1 MILDQVS
8 GALATGAGVNML
20 SDMLRLLFF
29 SIDAL
34 VYALIPA
41 IYNMIFSLYD
51 ISALID
57 KSTMSNVFETIT
69 NSIYSFLAVFMFFR
83 VAFSLITMIVDPS
96 LIDDKEKGLKKIV
109 TNIMICL
116 VLIVVV
122 PYIFK
127 YASQIQSKIVEE
139 KLIEKVV
146 TGTTYDE
153 DYSLGNELALSVW
166 SVFLRPS
173 DSSATGDA
181 INAYNNVFK
190 SGSESWNFGSLWD
203 SLNDVTGSR
212 GILSF
217 GTKGSYY
224 TLSYTVIFPTII
236 GIYIAWT
243 FFKMMIDIAYRALK
257 FFVLELMSPIA
268 IISYID
274 PGSAKK
280 GIFNKWMG
288 ECVKTYLSL
297 FIRIFVFSFVSV
309 LLRSIEFK
317 DVSWLNLFYILAI
330 IAFIKNAPKFID
342 DIFGTSMSKES
353 DAASAKHMLGGIMS
367 AGIGAAAGGISN
379 AVVAKRVGRSALKAG
394 LSGAYSGM
402 KKGYGAG
409 KKGGLGGLTGTVSSA
424 YGSYGDALKKYGYE
438 EDKEQEKLIE
448 KLRLKVGA
456 VNSAKSAAVS
466 NLEANNY
473 EAYMKKLTDGPKVN
487 GRKYGKGLEND
498 DGLENLLKKNAG
510 GLAQDELLHE
520 GDEEYLK
527 LRRAVAKAKDDEVIV
542 ARTSALAKE
551 SYSSSRDAF
560 NGAEDKRSFAI
571 SFETDTTRMKY
582 SEMNANDLTNSFR
595 SELQAQADTF
605 VKLQSR
611 SFDNASKDQ
620 KVNIVASLTGKD
632 ASNYISL
639 SDKDL
644 KAEFDS
650 AVLAKAQLNI
660 NDKVKSFNS
669 ASSTQDK
676 INVALGV
683 RQENISYDISSISDA
698 GLASRFDVANEDR
711 IKTEFG
717 HSLANIE
724 SDNAKASGDAKKAQE
739 ALDTYFKS
747 GKGKKAKTIDNAFS
761 IADAR
766 EKAKALDEKRKAE
779 QQQNNGK
786 I

>member
-8 GALATGAGVNML
+8 GALATGVGVNVL
-20 SDMLRLLFF
+20 SDMLRWLFF

-57 KSTMSNVFETIT
+57 KSTMSSVFETIT

-96 LIDDKEKGLKKIV
+96 IIDDKEKGLKKIV
-109 TNIMICL
+109 TNIMMCL

-127 YASQIQSKIVEE
+127 YASELQTKIVEE
-139 KLIEKVV
+139 HVIERVV
-146 TGTTYDE
+146 TGSTYDE

-166 SVFLRPS
+166 GVFLRPA
-173 DSSATGDA
+173 DSNATGDA

-203 SLNDVTGSR
+203 SLNDVSGSR
-212 GILSF
+212 VLLVF
-217 GTKGSYY
+217 GTSGSHY
-224 TLSYTVIFPTII
+224 TLSYTPIFSTIV

-309 LLRSIEFK
+309 LLRGIQFS

-342 DIFGTSMSKES
+342 GIFGTNMSKES
-353 DAASAKHMLGGIMS
+353 DAASAKHMLGGLMS
-367 AGIGAAAGGISN
+367 GAVGAAAGGISN
-379 AVVAKRVGRSALKAG
+379 AVVAKRVGKSALKAG
-394 LSGAYSGM
+394 LSGAYGGL
-402 KKGYGAG
+402 KKGYAAG
-409 KKGGLGGLTGTVSSA
+409 KKGGWDGLSGTASSV

-448 KLRLKVGA
+448 KLRLKVPD
-456 VNSAKSAAVS
+456 VNNAKATAVS
-466 NLEANNY
+466 NLEANDY
-473 EAYMKKLTDGPKVN
+473 EAYKKKLSDGPKVN
-487 GRKYGKGLEND
+487 GRKYGKGLDKD

-510 GLAQDELLHE
+510 GLAQDELLHV

-527 LRRAVAKAKDDEVIV
+527 LRRSVAKAKDDEAIV

-551 SYSSSRDAF
+551 SYSASSAAF

-571 SFETDTTRMKY
+571 SFETDTAKMKY
-582 SEMNANDLTNSFR
+582 SEMNAVDLANSFR

-605 VKLQSR
+605 VKSQSR
-611 SFDNASKDQ
+611 SFDNSSQAAKISL
-620 KVNIVASLTGKD
+620 VASLTGNNESTYVNMS
-632 ASNYISL
+632 ASEL
-639 SDKDL
+639 R
-644 KAEFDS
+644 AEFDS
-650 AVLAKAQLNI
+650 AVLAKAQSNI
-660 NDKVKSFNS
+660 NAKVSSFNS

-683 RQENISYDISSISDA
+683 RQENISYDISNISDA
-698 GLASRFDVANEDR
+698 GLASRFDNANEDR
-711 IKTEFG
+711 IKVEFG

-724 SDNAKASGDAKKAQE
+724 ADNAKASGDAKKAQE

-766 EKAKALDEKRKAE
+766 EKAKALDEKRKAD
-779 QQQNNGK
+779 QQQNNGR

>member
-8 GALATGAGVNML
+8 GALATGAGVNIL
-20 SDMLRLLFF
+20 SNMLRLLFF
-29 SIDAL
+29 TIDSV

-51 ISALID
+51 ISSLID
-57 KSTMSNVFETIT
+57 KTTMSNIYETMS
-69 NSIYSFLAVFMFFR
+69 NSIYSFLAIFMFFR
-83 VAFSLITMIVDPS
+83 VAFSLITMLVDPS
-96 LIDDKEKGLKKIV
+96 LIDDKEKGLK
-109 TNIMICL
+109 NIAKNIIICL
-116 VLIVVV
+116 VLIVMV
-122 PYIFK
+122 PYIFS
-127 YASQIQSKIVEE
+127 YATTLQSKIVEE
-139 KLIEKVV
+139 KLIEKIV
-146 TGTTYDE
+146 TGSSYDE
-153 DYSLGNELALSVW
+153 DYNLGNEFALSVW
-166 SVFLRPS
+166 GVFFRPS
-173 DSSATGDA
+173 DPNESSDA
-181 INAYNNVFK
+181 VNAYNNVFNN
-190 SGSESWNFGSLWD
+190 GSDSWNFGSLYD
-203 SLNDVTGSR
+203 NLNEVSGST
-212 GILSF
+212 GILGF
-217 GTKGSYY
+217 GTSNSHYS
-224 TLSYTVIFPTII
+224 LSYTVIFPTII
-236 GIYIAWT
+236 GVFIAWT
-243 FFKMMIDIAYRALK
+243 FFKMMIDIAYRSIK

-274 PGSAKK
+274 PASSKK
-280 GIFNKWMG
+280 GIFSKWTS

-309 LLRSIEFK
+309 LLRSINFK

-342 DIFGTSMSKES
+342 GIFGTSMSKES
-353 DAASAKHMLGGIMS
+353 DAASAKHMLGGMMS

-379 AVVAKRVGRSALKAG
+379 AVVAKRVGKSALKAG

-409 KKGGLGGLTGTVSSA
+409 KKGGIGGLTGTVSSA

-438 EDKEQEKLIE
+438 EDKELEKLIE
-448 KLRLKVGA
+448 KLRLKVGD

-520 GDEEYLK
+520 GDEEYLE
-527 LRRAVAKAKDDEVIV
+527 LRRAVAKAKDDEAIV
-542 ARTSALAKE
+542 ARTNVLAKE
-551 SYSSSRDAF
+551 SYSSSSNAF

-571 SFETDTTRMKY
+571 SFETDTARMKY
-582 SEMNANDLTNSFR
+582 SEMNVNDLTNSFR

-605 VKLQSR
+605 VKTQSR

-632 ASNYISL
+632 ASNYMSL

-644 KAEFDS
+644 KTEFDS
-650 AVLAKAQLNI
+650 AVLAKAQSNI
-660 NDKVKSFNS
+660 NDKVMSFNS
-669 ASSTQDK
+669 ARSAQDK

-683 RQENISYDISSISDA
+683 RQENISYDISGISDA
-698 GLASRFDVANEDR
+698 GLASRFDIANKDR

-717 HSLANIE
+717 NSLANIE
-724 SDNAKASGDAKKAQE
+724 SDNTKASGDAKKAQE

>member
-109 TNIMICL
+109 TNIMMCL
-116 VLIVVV
+116 VLIVIV
-122 PYIFK
+122 PYVFK
-127 YASQIQSKIVEE
+127 YASQIQTKVVEE
-139 KLIEKVV
+139 KIIEQVV
-146 TGTTYDE
+146 TGKSFDE

-166 SVFLRPS
+166 GVFLRPADTS
-173 DSSATGDA
+173 LTGDA
-181 INAYNNVFK
+181 INAYNNLFK
-190 SGSESWNFGSLWD
+190 SGVDLWD
-203 SLNDVTGSR
+203 FGELWDNLNEVTGSR

-217 GTKGSYY
+217 GTSGSYY
-224 TLSYTVIFPTII
+224 SLSYTLVFPTIV

-243 FFKMMIDIAYRALK
+243 FFKMMIDIAYRAIK
-257 FFVLELMSPIA
+257 FFILELMSPIA

-280 GIFNKWMG
+280 GIFNKWVG

-297 FIRIFVFSFVSV
+297 FIRIFAFSFVSV
-309 LLRSIEFK
+309 LLSGIQFN

-330 IAFIKNAPKFID
+330 IAFIKNGPKFID
-342 DIFGTSMSKES
+342 GIFGTNMSKES
-353 DAASAKHMLGGIMS
+353 DTASAKHILGGLMS
-367 AGIGAAAGGISN
+367 GAVGAAAGGISN
-379 AVVAKRVGRSALKAG
+379 AVVAKRVGKSAFKAG
-394 LSGAYSGM
+394 LSGAYGGF

-409 KKGGLGGLTGTVSSA
+409 KKGGLGGVTGTASSA

-448 KLRLKVGA
+448 KLRLKVPD
-456 VNSAKSAAVS
+456 VNNAKASAVS
-466 NLEANNY
+466 NLEANDY
-473 EAYMKKLTDGPKVN
+473 EAYKKKLSDGPKVN

-510 GLAQDELLHE
+510 GLAQDELLHK

-527 LRRAVAKAKDDEVIV
+527 LRRSVAKAKDDEAIV

-551 SYSSSRDAF
+551 SYSASSAAF
-560 NGAEDKRSFAI
+560 NGAEDKHSFAI
-571 SFETDTTRMKY
+571 SFETDTAKMRY
-582 SEMNANDLTNSFR
+582 SEMNAADLTNSFR

-605 VKLQSR
+605 VKAQSR
-611 SFDNASKDQ
+611 IFDSADQ
-620 KVNIVASLTGKD
+620 TAKVSLVASLTGKD
-632 ASNYISL
+632 ESTYVNMSASEL
-639 SDKDL
+639 RT
-644 KAEFDS
+644 EFDS
-650 AVLAKAQLNI
+650 AVLAKAQSNI
-660 NDKVKSFNS
+660 NAKVSSFNS

-676 INVALGV
+676 INVVLGV
-683 RQENISYDISSISDA
+683 RQENISYDISNISDA
-698 GLASRFDVANEDR
+698 GLARRFDTANEDR
-711 IKTEFG
+711 IKVEFG

-724 SDNAKASGDAKKAQE
+724 ADNAKASGDAKKAQE

-766 EKAKALDEKRKAE
+766 EKAKALDEKRKAD
-779 QQQNNGK
+779 QQQNNGR